1 MWDVSWSIEVCNIY
15 VAQLKQLTA
24 RTSTQAQALSRA
36 ALMSSLKPLYLSISK
51 HHQDSK
57 QEQDLL
63 HQDDLNSIAL
73 IVLIQMNLGCLT
85 TLPINFCTGRKL
97 SFRFSELEKSMFS
110 RFGIS
115 CFFIVFL
122 CLQDL
127 VFLVQNLQNLIVN
140 RFFTFRRQ
148 SASCAWSSSEQED
161 FSWWSFQGIYVY
173 RWLTK
178 KVMMLIWTFAEVK
191 KQRSLALQV
200 GVVHT
205 SENDDQS

>member
-1 MWDVSWSIEVCNIY
+1 MGDVSWSIEVCKIY
-15 VAQLKQLTA
+15 IAQLKQLAA

-97 SFRFSELEKSMFS
+97 SFRFSELEIKSMFS

-115 CFFIVFL
+115 CFFSISMSS
-122 CLQDL
+122 
-127 VFLVQNLQNLIVN
+127 
-140 RFFTFRRQ
+140 RF
-148 SASCAWSSSEQED
+148 SISCSKSSKS
-161 FSWWSFQGIYVY
+161 YC
-173 RWLTK
+173 K
-178 KVMMLIWTFAEVK
+178 
-191 KQRSLALQV
+191 
-200 GVVHT
+200 
-205 SENDDQS
+205 

>member
-1 MWDVSWSIEVCNIY
+1 MSWSIEVCNIY
-15 VAQLKQLTA
+15 VAQLKQLAA

-36 ALMSSLKPLYLSISK
+36 VLMSSLKPLHLSLSK

-73 IVLIQMNLGCLT
+73 IILIQMNLGCLT

-97 SFRFSELEKSMFS
+97 SFRFSELEIKSMFS
-110 RFGIS
+110 RFGFS
-115 CFFIVFL
+115 CFFLVFL

-127 VFLVQNLQNLIVN
+127 VFLVPNLQNLIVN

-148 SASCAWSSSEQED
+148 SASCA
-161 FSWWSFQGIYVY
+161 
-173 RWLTK
+173 
-178 KVMMLIWTFAEVK
+178 
-191 KQRSLALQV
+191 
-200 GVVHT
+200 
-205 SENDDQS
+205 